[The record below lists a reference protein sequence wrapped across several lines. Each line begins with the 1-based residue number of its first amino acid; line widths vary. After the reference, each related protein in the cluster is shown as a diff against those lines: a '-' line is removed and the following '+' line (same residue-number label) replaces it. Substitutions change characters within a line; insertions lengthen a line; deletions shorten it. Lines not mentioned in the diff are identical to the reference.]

1 MHPATVNPM
10 DELIR
15 LVTATR
21 YEDLPAQAIDRAKA
35 FLLDTLGVGIAGNR
49 APFTAEVVQ
58 AVLGWGVSAE
68 ASVLG
73 SDLRLPAPSAAL
85 VNGYRIHSQEF
96 DCVFEAGVI
105 IPMGPL
111 VAAILAHVER
121 RIARGESVSGRALIL
136 ALVVGVEISCTLG
149 LAAKSGMKFFRP
161 GTTGGFS
168 ALAALCVLDQVDSDF
183 VRRGF
188 GIVYSQISG
197 SMQSHE
203 EGSSMLAM
211 QIGFNARAALTAFDL
226 ARAGLSGPLRI
237 LDGRFGYFPLFES
250 EGDMEAAWAQIAKP
264 WKITRL
270 SHKPYPS
277 GRVTHGMAHAMLLLR
292 GELTADAIARVHV
305 AMPPLGFRLVG
316 RPIKAD
322 MMPNYARLCVPYVA
336 SAALI
341 RGAVG
346 LEDFLPGAVGA
357 ADVFALGAR
366 FSTSEFEYPD
376 PNAFYPQRLR
386 VETRDGRVIE
396 REVPYAPGHPEMPL
410 SDTENLAKFR
420 ACLGF
425 AGCDAAGV
433 PARTIEQCVANLE
446 SQDQLAS
453 LTAATARLHP

>member
-1 MHPATVNPM
+1 MNPASTNPM

-15 LVTATR
+15 LVTDTR

-49 APFTAEVVQ
+49 APFSADVLQ
-58 AVLGWGVSAE
+58 AALGWGASAD
-68 ASVLG
+68 ASVFG
-73 SDLRLPAPSAAL
+73 SELRLPAPSAAL

-96 DCVFEAGVI
+96 DCVFEPGVI
-105 IPMGPL
+105 IPLGPL

-121 RIARGESVSGRALIL
+121 RIARGESVTGRALIL

-168 ALAALCVLDQVDSDF
+168 ALAALCVLDGADSDF

-226 ARAGLSGPLRI
+226 ASAGLSGPQRI
-237 LDGRFGYFPLFES
+237 LDGRFGYFPVFES
-250 EGDMEAAWAQIAKP
+250 EGDIAAAWAQIAKP

-277 GRVTHGMAHAMLLLR
+277 GRVTHGMAHAMLTLR

-316 RPIKAD
+316 RPIKAE
-322 MMPNYARLCVPYVA
+322 MTPNYARLCVPYVA

-341 RGAVG
+341 RGAIG
-346 LEDFLPGAVGA
+346 LEDFLPGAVAA
-357 ADVFALGAR
+357 ADVFALGSR

-386 VETRDGRVIE
+386 VETRDGRIIE

-410 SDTENLAKFR
+410 TDSENLAKFR

-425 AGCDAAGV
+425 AGCDAAGQA
-433 PARTIEQCVANLE
+433 ARTVVQCVGSLDSLE
-446 SQDQLAS
+446 QIAP
-453 LTAATARLHP
+453 LTAAIALLHP